1 MQEFKREKQS
11 LESRVNQISK
21 AATHHNDHLRVI
33 DSWFKQVGNSS
44 VPVHTEMAEAN
55 LVES

>member
-11 LESRVNQISK
+11 LESRVNQMSK

-33 DSWFKQVGNSS
+33 DSWFKQVGNSP
-44 VPVHTEMAEAN
+44 VPDCTGIVEAN
-55 LVES
+55 LNES